1 MSSNYEELLDFEWVF
16 VEVTDRERQ
25 RYSCLLSA
33 KHLVHV
39 MSGSPFETQS
49 NMALLASKEANK
61 KEKIVEYLR
70 TRTKIDET
78 TGIMKIE
85 SF

>member
-1 MSSNYEELLDFEWVF
+1 
-16 VEVTDRERQ
+16 
-25 RYSCLLSA
+25 
-33 KHLVHV
+33 
-39 MSGSPFETQS
+39 
-49 NMALLASKEANK
+49 MALLASKEANK
-61 KEKIVEYLR
+61 KDKIVEYLR